1 MTVLMND
8 RNRFVEKNTMLVREF
23 DRYVLE
29 YPEFTEKIPDNALV
43 VMQIVGD
50 DEFNDWARRTAQGMA
65 EKDTPIGYVTVT
77 ELKPVRSRIEKLKV
91 EMAA

>member
-1 MTVLMND
+1 MSHG
-8 RNRFVEKNTMLVREF
+8 NRFVDKNTMLVREF

-29 YPEFTEKIPDNALV
+29 HPEFAEKIPDNALV

-50 DEFNDWARRTAQGMA
+50 DEFNEWARRTAQGMT
-65 EKDTPIGYVTVT
+65 EKDTPIAYITVT

>member
-1 MTVLMND
+1 MND
-8 RNRFVEKNTMLVREF
+8 RNRFVEINTMLVREF

-29 YPEFTEKIPDNALV
+29 HPEFTEKIPDNALV

-50 DEFNDWARRTAQGMA
+50 DEFNEWARRKGQNVV
-65 EKDTPIGYVTVT
+65 EKDNPIVYVTVT
-77 ELKPVRSRIEKLKV
+77 ELKPVRSRIEKLKL